1 MAEYNK
7 YRYVTYERNSDDK
20 WVVKNIAYTSR
31 LNYSKE
37 ITGVDTSLPINTYK
51 LQIDRN
57 LGKDTTGKYIYEND
71 LIKDEIS
78 EKIYRL
84 ERRLATTAL
93 IEVGTNNEQSLFFA
107 QHHPHAWR
115 LIGNVYE

>member
-7 YRYVTYERNSDDK
+7 YRYVTYEKDK
-20 WVVKNIAYTSR
+20 NNKWIVKNITYTSR

-57 LGKDTTGKYIYEND
+57 LGKDNYGKYIYEND
-71 LIKDEIS
+71 LIKDEVS
-78 EKIYRL
+78 EKIYVL
-84 ERRLATTAL
+84 ERRLTTTAL
-93 IEVGTNNEQSLFFA
+93 IEVGTNNVQSLFFA
-107 QHHPHAWR
+107 LHHPHIWQ
-115 LIGNVYE
+115 LIGNIYE